1 LPTLCILLSEHISGT
16 EARLAPTAGDKR
28 IMLNSFIMSAT
39 KAAQLKQ
46 WWHMGPADYEAM
58 NVYTLDDS
66 RCVEKML
73 EKLEIQ
79 VAI

>member
-1 LPTLCILLSEHISGT
+1 
-16 EARLAPTAGDKR
+16 
-28 IMLNSFIMSAT
+28 MLNSFIMSAT

-46 WWHMGPADYEAM
+46 WWHMGSADYEAM